1 MQPYILPVNHLT
13 EGPIDEA
20 VAIRVLTYIGLP
32 VGIAYGK
39 TGKGDLLRRLPQ
51 YNQAARHRPWMA
63 LTDLDRD
70 PNCAPPFVQATLP
83 NPAPGMRF
91 RVAVRAVEAW
101 LMADA
106 ERLAAF
112 LDIPPNRIPQNPDAE
127 PEPKTTLVNLARH
140 SRKQAIRQDMVPRQG
155 SGSRVGPGYTGRLI
169 EFVNSADGPW
179 RPDVAAQRSDSLR
192 RCLEALESLRLWQ
205 PD

>member
-13 EGPIDEA
+13 EGPIDKA
-20 VAIRVLTYIGLP
+20 VSQRLLVHIGLP
-32 VGIAYGK
+32 VGTGYGQN
-39 TGKGDLLRRLPQ
+39 GKPDLLRVLPR
-51 YNQAARHRPWMA
+51 YNQAARHWAWLAM
-63 LTDLDRD
+63 TDLDQD
-70 PNCAPPFVQATLP
+70 AECAPPFIQATLP
-83 NPAPGMRF
+83 NPSPGMRF

-112 LDIPPNRIPQNPDAE
+112 LDIPLNRIPQYPDAE
-127 PEPKTTLVNLARH
+127 LEPKTALVNLARR
-140 SRKQAIRQDMVPRQG
+140 SRKRAIRQDMVPRQG
-155 SGSRVGPGYTGRLI
+155 SGSQVGPGYSGRLI
-169 EFVNSADGPW
+169 EFVTLAHGSW

-192 RCLEALESLRLWQ
+192 RCLEALKTLKAWQ